1 MFFGFIG
8 SIIFC
13 LVFYVNLVQNLGF
26 GGQINIGFNNFFNI
40 FINGIGG
47 KLVINNIV
55 YRFVFFD
62 IYVYIVRYFYV
73 DDNISVGYY

>member
-8 SIIFC
+8 SIIFR

-62 IYVYIVRYFYV
+62 INVYIVRYFYV
-73 DDNISVGYY
+73 DNLSVGYY